1 MKKAKISVD
10 AEQMIGKSVGELLKE
25 NIVVCCIDPN
35 KDIYDFTG
43 ELKSSSISCEID
55 LLQFA
60 PRGAILQNS
69 QPVVA

>member
-1 MKKAKISVD
+1 MKDAKDIDKAV
-10 AEQMIGKSVGELLKE
+10 EELLKE
-25 NIVVCCIDPN
+25 AIQVSYNDPN

-43 ELKSSSISCEID
+43 ELKSSSITCEID